1 MTTTTTLTH
10 GHTTPRVERV
20 VRAPHSGVRL
30 TRRGRVVL
38 VLAMLTVAL
47 LAFVLGRAGSSQAA
61 TPQAHVPYAQ
71 TTVHAGETLWSVA
84 QRVAPGR
91 DPREVIAQISR
102 LNHLS
107 TSAVQ
112 VGQQLLLPH
121 VA

>member
-1 MTTTTTLTH
+1 MTTTTH
-10 GHTTPRVERV
+10 GHTAPRVERV
-20 VRAPHSGVRL
+20 VRAPQSGVRL

-61 TPQAHVPYAQ
+61 TPQARVPYAQ

-84 QRVAPGR
+84 QRVAPSH
-91 DPREVIAQISR
+91 DPREVIAQITR